1 MRNHSTT
8 RLMRYTTQFISKTLA
23 RLLYGLALV
32 AVVGGLVGCSSA
44 LIEPERIEIK
54 DPGPKSK
61 VIKGEFL
68 DVWKATLITLGKYPL
83 KAYDEET
90 GVIETDFIKGKEAW
104 IAPHKKQ
111 YVPGGYRYRLQVR
124 VFKGRKG
131 SGLTKVVIRK
141 HQEDQ
146 KDFFSNPKK
155 IETDG
160 LEELAL
166 LYRIEREVALEKA
179 LSNVERD

>member
-1 MRNHSTT
+1 MLNHSTKQHMRFT
-8 RLMRYTTQFISKTLA
+8 TRYTSKVLA
-23 RLLYGLALV
+23 RLVFSLTLLTMASGMSA
-32 AVVGGLVGCSSA
+32 CSSA

-61 VIKGEFL
+61 VVKGEFL

-90 GVIETDFIKGKEAW
+90 GVIETDFVKGKEAW
-104 IAPHKKQ
+104 VAPHKKQ

-141 HQEDQ
+141 YQEDQ
-146 KDFFSNPKK
+146 KDFFSKPTK

-160 LEELAL
+160 LEELTL

-179 LSNVERD
+179 LADVQRN